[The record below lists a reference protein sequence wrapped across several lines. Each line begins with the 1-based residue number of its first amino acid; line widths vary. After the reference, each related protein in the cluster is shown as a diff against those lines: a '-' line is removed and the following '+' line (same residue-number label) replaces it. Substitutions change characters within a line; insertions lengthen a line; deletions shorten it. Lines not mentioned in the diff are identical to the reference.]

1 MLLRALL
8 SPLSLVMDRA
18 RVTSCVHCIWLAV
31 IHSCPGHS
39 LIHLSRFV
47 KLFFRALRHSGSRF
61 LSVNLMFFSTSQSQ
75 ASTGP
80 SSRTTLMNSTY
91 SPSVEDIPAA
101 SHFMFIPCCKGKR
114 RKSCYSASYNLFVL
128 KKKNRSK
135 QGKQTFM
142 TKKFLHNVSYFSKEI
157 T

>member
-128 KKKNRSK
+128 KKKTDPNKESK
-135 QGKQTFM
+135 HLWRKNFSTMFHIFL
-142 TKKFLHNVSYFSKEI
+142 KK
-157 T
+157 